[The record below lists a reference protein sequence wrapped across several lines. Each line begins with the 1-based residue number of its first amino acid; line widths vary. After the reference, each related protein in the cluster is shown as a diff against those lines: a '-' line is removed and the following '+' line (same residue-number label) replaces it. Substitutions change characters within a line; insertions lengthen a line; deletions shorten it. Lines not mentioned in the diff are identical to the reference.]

1 MKVGNRFLAS
11 TSSMLTLVCKVVSGS
26 RFAAFSA
33 VSLAVSE
40 LAFLATISTVLAT
53 SSAILVASLAA
64 MFAVVSAIPLVAT
77 INSVVLSMAAAMNVV
92 FVCFVLVSCSC
103 CENQV
108 GRSISVASAEKFCC
122 QR

>member
-33 VSLAVSE
+33 VSLAASE

-53 SSAILVASLAA
+53 SSVILIASPAA
-64 MFAVVSAIPLVAT
+64 MFVAVSAIPLVAT
-77 INSVVLSMAAAMNVV
+77 VNSVALSMAAAMTVV
-92 FVCFVLVSCSC
+92 SACSVLVSCSC
-103 CENQV
+103 RENQV
-108 GRSISVASAEKFCC
+108 GRSISVASAGKFCC
-122 QR
+122 QW